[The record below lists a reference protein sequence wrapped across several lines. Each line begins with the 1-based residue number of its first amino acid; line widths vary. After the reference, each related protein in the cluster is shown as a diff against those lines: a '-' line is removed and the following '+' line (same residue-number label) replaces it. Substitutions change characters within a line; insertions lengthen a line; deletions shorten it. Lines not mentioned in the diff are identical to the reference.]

1 MKKPLSLMPSVAGAA
16 LVAAM
21 AAAPALAAS
30 PDAWKQHDK
39 AVIKACTDASQFK
52 GIKTLGKPTLFSDDV
67 GYTALLL
74 QGRYPQKH
82 MKNGLG
88 RELCLFERKS
98 GTAHVTEADAFGR

>member
-1 MKKPLSLMPSVAGAA
+1 M
-16 LVAAM
+16 
-21 AAAPALAAS
+21 
-30 PDAWKQHDK
+30 
-39 AVIKACTDASQFK
+39 
-52 GIKTLGKPTLFSDDV
+52 

-98 GTAHVTEADAFGR
+98 GTAHVKQADAFGR

>member
-1 MKKPLSLMPSVAGAA
+1 MEAA
-16 LVAAM
+16 RQGGGQGLHRRQPIEA
-21 AAAPALAAS
+21 
-30 PDAWKQHDK
+30 H
-39 AVIKACTDASQFK
+39 
-52 GIKTLGKPTLFSDDV
+52 KTLGKPALFRDDV

-82 MKNGLG
+82 MKNRLG

>member
-1 MKKPLSLMPSVAGAA
+1 VEAA
-16 LVAAM
+16 RQGGGQGLRGRQPIEA
-21 AAAPALAAS
+21 
-30 PDAWKQHDK
+30 H
-39 AVIKACTDASQFK
+39 
-52 GIKTLGKPTLFSDDV
+52 KTLGKPALFSDDV

-98 GTAHVTEADAFGR
+98 GTAHVKQADAFGR

>member
-1 MKKPLSLMPSVAGAA
+1 MQKPLTGRPAVAGAA
-16 LVAAM
+16 VAAARP
-21 AAAPALAAS
+21 AARAQAAS
-30 PDAWKQHDK
+30 PVAGKQDEK
-39 AVIKACTDASQFK
+39 AVVKACGDASQLK
-52 GIKTLGKPTLFSDDV
+52 GTKTLGKPALFSDDV

-82 MKNGLG
+82 MKNLLG

>member
-1 MKKPLSLMPSVAGAA
+1 MKKPRSLMPSVAGAA

-39 AVIKACTDASQFK
+39 AVVKACADASQLK
-52 GIKTLGKPTLFSDDV
+52 GTKTLGKPALFSDDV

-74 QGRYPQKH
+74 QGRYPQ
-82 MKNGLG
+82 NRLG

>member
-16 LVAAM
+16 LVAAV

-39 AVIKACTDASQFK
+39 AGLHRRQPIEGHQDAGQACAVR
-52 GIKTLGKPTLFSDDV
+52 DDV

-74 QGRYPQKH
+74 QGRYPQ
-82 MKNGLG
+82 NRLG

-98 GTAHVTEADAFGR
+98 GTAHVTESDGFGR

>member
-1 MKKPLSLMPSVAGAA
+1 MEAA
-16 LVAAM
+16 RQGGGQGLRRRQPIEA
-21 AAAPALAAS
+21 
-30 PDAWKQHDK
+30 H
-39 AVIKACTDASQFK
+39 
-52 GIKTLGKPTLFSDDV
+52 KTLGKPTLFSDDV

-74 QGRYPQKH
+74 QGSYPQKH

>member
-1 MKKPLSLMPSVAGAA
+1 MEAA
-16 LVAAM
+16 RQGCDQGLHRRQLIEA
-21 AAAPALAAS
+21 
-30 PDAWKQHDK
+30 H
-39 AVIKACTDASQFK
+39 
-52 GIKTLGKPTLFSDDV
+52 KTLGKPALFSDDV

-82 MKNGLG
+82 MKNRLG

>member
-1 MKKPLSLMPSVAGAA
+1 MEAA
-16 LVAAM
+16 RQGGGQGLRRRQPIEA
-21 AAAPALAAS
+21 
-30 PDAWKQHDK
+30 H
-39 AVIKACTDASQFK
+39 
-52 GIKTLGKPTLFSDDV
+52 KTLGKPALFSDDA

-82 MKNGLG
+82 MTNRLG

>member
-1 MKKPLSLMPSVAGAA
+1 M
-16 LVAAM
+16 
-21 AAAPALAAS
+21 
-30 PDAWKQHDK
+30 
-39 AVIKACTDASQFK
+39 
-52 GIKTLGKPTLFSDDV
+52 LGKPALFSDDV

-82 MKNGLG
+82 MKNLLG

>member
-1 MKKPLSLMPSVAGAA
+1 MKKPRSLMPSVAGAA

-39 AVIKACTDASQFK
+39 AVVKACADASQLK
-52 GIKTLGKPTLFSDDV
+52 GTKTLGKPALFSDDV

-98 GTAHVTEADAFGR
+98 GTAHVTESDGFGR

>member
-1 MKKPLSLMPSVAGAA
+1 VEAA
-16 LVAAM
+16 RQGGGQGLHRRQPIEA
-21 AAAPALAAS
+21 
-30 PDAWKQHDK
+30 H
-39 AVIKACTDASQFK
+39 
-52 GIKTLGKPTLFSDDV
+52 KTLGKPALFSDDV

-98 GTAHVTEADAFGR
+98 GTAHVKQADAFGR

>member
-30 PDAWKQHDK
+30 PDAWKQHDQ
-39 AVIKACTDASQFK
+39 AVIKGCTDASQLK
-52 GIKTLGKPTLFSDDV
+52 GTKTLGKPALFSDDV

-74 QGRYPQKH
+74 QGRYPQKQ
-82 MKNGLG
+82 MMNLLG

-98 GTAHVTEADAFGR
+98 GTAHVTEAGAFGR

>member
-1 MKKPLSLMPSVAGAA
+1 MRYRAGQAGALADTAA
-16 LVAAM
+16 LSGRRQ
-21 AAAPALAAS
+21 LKGS
-30 PDAWKQHDK
+30 K
-39 AVIKACTDASQFK
+39 A
-52 GIKTLGKPTLFSDDV
+52 LGKPALFSDDV

-82 MKNGLG
+82 MKNRLG

>member
-1 MKKPLSLMPSVAGAA
+1 MEAA
-16 LVAAM
+16 RQGCDQGLHRRQPV
-21 AAAPALAAS
+21 
-30 PDAWKQHDK
+30 Q
-39 AVIKACTDASQFK
+39 

-74 QGRYPQKH
+74 QGSYPQKH
-82 MKNGLG
+82 MKNRLG

>member
-1 MKKPLSLMPSVAGAA
+1 M
-16 LVAAM
+16 
-21 AAAPALAAS
+21 
-30 PDAWKQHDK
+30 
-39 AVIKACTDASQFK
+39 
-52 GIKTLGKPTLFSDDV
+52 

-82 MKNGLG
+82 MKNRLG

>member
-1 MKKPLSLMPSVAGAA
+1 M
-16 LVAAM
+16 
-21 AAAPALAAS
+21 
-30 PDAWKQHDK
+30 
-39 AVIKACTDASQFK
+39 
-52 GIKTLGKPTLFSDDV
+52 LGKPALFSDDV

>member
-1 MKKPLSLMPSVAGAA
+1 MEAA
-16 LVAAM
+16 RQVGGQGLHRRQPIEA
-21 AAAPALAAS
+21 
-30 PDAWKQHDK
+30 H
-39 AVIKACTDASQFK
+39 
-52 GIKTLGKPTLFSDDV
+52 KTLGKPALFSDDV

-98 GTAHVTEADAFGR
+98 GTAHVKQADAFGR

>member
-1 MKKPLSLMPSVAGAA
+1 M
-16 LVAAM
+16 
-21 AAAPALAAS
+21 
-30 PDAWKQHDK
+30 
-39 AVIKACTDASQFK
+39 
-52 GIKTLGKPTLFSDDV
+52 

-82 MKNGLG
+82 MNNLLG

>member
-1 MKKPLSLMPSVAGAA
+1 MV
-16 LVAAM
+16 
-21 AAAPALAAS
+21 
-30 PDAWKQHDK
+30 
-39 AVIKACTDASQFK
+39 KACTDASQLK
-52 GIKTLGKPTLFSDDV
+52 GTKTLGKPALFSDDV

-98 GTAHVTEADAFGR
+98 GTVHVKQADAFGR

>member
-39 AVIKACTDASQFK
+39 AVVKACTDA
-52 GIKTLGKPTLFSDDV
+52 
-67 GYTALLL
+67 A
-74 QGRYPQKH
+74 
-82 MKNGLG
+82 
-88 RELCLFERKS
+88 ELHGMIAGWQS
-98 GTAHVTEADAFGR
+98 TQAA

>member
-1 MKKPLSLMPSVAGAA
+1 MEAA
-16 LVAAM
+16 RQGCDQGLRRRQPIEA
-21 AAAPALAAS
+21 
-30 PDAWKQHDK
+30 H
-39 AVIKACTDASQFK
+39 
-52 GIKTLGKPTLFSDDV
+52 KTLGKPALFSDDV

-82 MKNGLG
+82 MKNRLG

>member
-1 MKKPLSLMPSVAGAA
+1 MKKPRSLMPSVAGAA

-21 AAAPALAAS
+21 AAAPAPAAS

-39 AVIKACTDASQFK
+39 AVVKACTDASQLK
-52 GIKTLGKPTLFSDDV
+52 GTKTLGKPTLFSDDV

-82 MKNGLG
+82 MKNRLG

>member
-1 MKKPLSLMPSVAGAA
+1 MEAA
-16 LVAAM
+16 RQGGGQGLRRRQPIEA
-21 AAAPALAAS
+21 
-30 PDAWKQHDK
+30 H
-39 AVIKACTDASQFK
+39 
-52 GIKTLGKPTLFSDDV
+52 KTLGKPALFSDDV

-82 MKNGLG
+82 MKNLLG